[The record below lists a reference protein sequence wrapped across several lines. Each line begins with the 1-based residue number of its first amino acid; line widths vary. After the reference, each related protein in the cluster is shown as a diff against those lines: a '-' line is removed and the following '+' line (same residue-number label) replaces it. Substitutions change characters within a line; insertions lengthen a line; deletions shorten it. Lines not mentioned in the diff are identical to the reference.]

1 MSKPPRP
8 PGPRGRLISG
18 NLSQYVEDPLGFM
31 TQCAHQ
37 YGDVVA
43 LGFGPKPVVV
53 LNHPD
58 LIEYVLV
65 TGNRSFKKDFTIQL
79 YRPFLGNGLLTS
91 EGDFWLRQR
100 RLAQPAFQ
108 RQRSAGYGEAMVA
121 YTERMLAGWRDGET
135 RDLHA
140 DLMGLTLD
148 IAARTLFG
156 IDMTGEAHRVGEAL
170 ADGLEG
176 IDNRFSGLLFPPLWV
191 PTANNRRIHRAR
203 RTLDEIL
210 YRKIEEKR
218 RSGEMGD
225 DLLSI
230 LLHARD
236 EDDGSRMTDLQ
247 LRDEAMT
254 LLLAGHETTAL
265 ALSWTWYLLA
275 LYPEVEEELEAEL
288 QAVLGGHSPTVADL
302 PRLRYT
308 EQVITEAM
316 RLYPPAYGQG
326 REAIHDCTIGGYQVH
341 RGTTIF
347 FFQCVLHRDGRYFDH
362 PDEFRPGRWADGLAQ
377 RLPKY
382 AYFPFGGG
390 PRMCI
395 GNTFALME
403 TALVL
408 ATVAQRFRMRLVP
421 GHAVTPWPSITL
433 RPRHG
438 IKVTLEKREYSE
450 MPAMP
455 SFPNSVW
462 ERAGET
468 PFREMSG
475 AGETEFRGVRSQTEF
490 GNEGHNER

>member
-1 MSKPPRP
+1 MPHSRHP
-8 PGPRGRLISG
+8 PGPRGRLLSG
-18 NLSQYVEDPLGFM
+18 NLRQYFADPLGFM
-31 TQCAHQ
+31 TQCARQ

-43 LGFGPKPVVV
+43 LRFGPKPV
-53 LNHPD
+53 LLLSHPD
-58 LIEYVLV
+58 LVEYVLV
-65 TGNRSFKKDFTIQL
+65 TGNRNFKKDFTIQL

-108 RQRSAGYGEAMVA
+108 RQRIAGYGETMVA
-121 YTERMLAGWRDGET
+121 YTERMLAGWHDGET

-156 IDMTGEAHRVGEAL
+156 IDMTGEAHRVGAAL

-176 IDNRFSGLLFPPLWV
+176 IEYRFSSLLIPPLWV
-191 PTANNRRIHRAR
+191 PTPNNRRIHRAR
-203 RTLDEIL
+203 RALDEIL

-218 RSGEMGD
+218 RSGLVGD
-225 DLLSI
+225 DLLSL

-236 EDDGSRMTDLQ
+236 EDDGSGMTDLQ

-288 QAVLGGHSPTVADL
+288 QAVLGGRSPTVADL
-302 PRLRYT
+302 PRLLYT
-308 EQVITEAM
+308 EQVVTEAM
-316 RLYPPAYGQG
+316 RLYPPAYGLG
-326 REAIHDCTIGGYQVH
+326 REAIDDCTIGGYHVR

-347 FFQCVLHRDGRYFDH
+347 VFQWVVHRDPRYFDN
-362 PDEFRPGRWADGLAQ
+362 PEEFRPARWADGLAQ
-377 RLPKY
+377 RLPRY

-390 PRMCI
+390 PRMCV
-395 GNTFALME
+395 GSTFALME

-421 GHAVTPWPSITL
+421 GAQVTPWPSITL

-438 IKVTLEKREYSE
+438 IQVKLSAR
-450 MPAMP
+450 PAA
-455 SFPNSVW
+455 NSSAVS
-462 ERAGET
+462 
-468 PFREMSG
+468 P
-475 AGETEFRGVRSQTEF
+475 RSQTLL
-490 GNEGHNER
+490 GNRAGSVS